1 MRLVVSAE
9 PWGPLGESCLDLS
22 SDPGKLAHDDKSG
35 VFLRSFQLFQQVLSM
50 NIKESMD
57 ELWHFLLIINV
68 EKVP

>member
-9 PWGPLGESCLDLS
+9 PWGPLGESGLDLS
-22 SDPGKLAHDDKSG
+22 SDPGKLAHNQPR